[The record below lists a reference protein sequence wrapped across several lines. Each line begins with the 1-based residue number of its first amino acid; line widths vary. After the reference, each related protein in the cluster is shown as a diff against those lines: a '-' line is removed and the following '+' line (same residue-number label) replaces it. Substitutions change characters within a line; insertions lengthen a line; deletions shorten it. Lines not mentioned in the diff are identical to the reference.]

1 MKNLKLIFLCLPFF
15 GYAQVTP
22 LPDSN
27 FELALVNLGL
37 DNIVDGFVLNSRI
50 DTLTSLIIPGS
61 NIESLEGIAAFQSL
75 NYLDCSS
82 NNIDTLDLS
91 NNYLNYLD
99 CSDNQLIEIDVS
111 NHLNLLTLKC
121 SYNEFNYIDVSQNT
135 SLLYFECIKN
145 KITSLDISN
154 NIFLTELWCNDNN
167 LTNLDVGGLMMYV
180 LVCDNNQ
187 LTTIDN
193 LSDNISLKHLSCS
206 GNNIASLLLLAHPQL
221 NWLSCSK
228 NQLFQLDVS
237 SQMDLNYLFVWDNP
251 GLNCIKIA
259 DVSLANATWSVWNG
273 QSGNIDGHHYFSA
286 NCILSSSLQL
296 IDNKQLSLII
306 NLNGQQSR
314 VVKNKPL
321 FYRYND
327 GSVEQ
332 KIILEE

>member
-1 MKNLKLIFLCLPFF
+1 MKNIKLMFLCFPFF
-15 GYAQVTP
+15 GYAQVTS

-37 DNIVDGFVLNSRI
+37 DNMVDGFVLNSSI
-50 DTLTSLIIPGS
+50 DTLTSLIVPGCS
-61 NIESLEGIAAFQSL
+61 IESLEGITAFQSL

-111 NHLNLLTLKC
+111 NHLNLQTFKC
-121 SYNEFNYIDVSQNT
+121 SYNEFIQIDVTQNT

-145 KITSLDISN
+145 KLTSLDISN
-154 NIFLTELWCNDNN
+154 NVFLIELWCNDNS
-167 LTNLDVGGLMMYV
+167 LTSLDVAGIDMYV
-180 LVCDNNQ
+180 LICDNNQ

-206 GNNIASLLLLAHPQL
+206 GNNIASLLLSAHPQL

-228 NQLFQLDVS
+228 NQLFQLDIS
-237 SQMDLNYLFVWDNP
+237 NQFALNYLFVWDNFS
-251 GLNCIKIA
+251 LNCINVA
-259 DVSLANATWSVWNG
+259 DVSLANATWSVWDG
-273 QSGNIDGHHYFSA
+273 QSGNIDGHHYFSE
-286 NCILSSSLQL
+286 NCILSSTLQL
-296 IDNKQLSLII
+296 LDSKKLSLII
-306 NLNGQQSR
+306 NLKGQQSR
-314 VVKNKPL
+314 VLKNQPL
-321 FYRYND
+321 FYKYND

-332 KIILEE
+332 KIILE

>member
-1 MKNLKLIFLCLPFF
+1 MKNIKLIFLCFPFF

-99 CSDNQLIEIDVS
+99 CSDNQLIEINVS
-111 NHLNLLTLKC
+111 NHLNLLTFKC

-154 NIFLTELWCNDNN
+154 NIFLAELWCNDNN
-167 LTNLDVGGLMMYV
+167 LTDLDVAGIDMYV

-187 LTTIDN
+187 LITIDN

-228 NQLFQLDVS
+228 SQLFQLDIS
-237 SQMDLNYLFVWDNP
+237 GQMDLNYLFVWDNP
-251 GLNCIKIA
+251 SLNCINVA
-259 DVSLANATWSVWNG
+259 DVSLANAKWSVWDG
-273 QSGNIDGHHYFSA
+273 QSGNIDGHHYFSI
-286 NCILSSSLQL
+286 NCILSSTFLLKQ
-296 IDNKQLSLII
+296 NKRLSSII
-306 NLNGQQSR
+306 NLKGQQSIA
-314 VVKNKPL
+314 VKNKPL
-321 FYRYND
+321 FYKYND

-332 KIILEE
+332 KIILD

>member
-1 MKNLKLIFLCLPFF
+1 
-15 GYAQVTP
+15 
-22 LPDSN
+22 
-27 FELALVNLGL
+27 
-37 DNIVDGFVLNSRI
+37 
-50 DTLTSLIIPGS
+50 
-61 NIESLEGIAAFQSL
+61 
-75 NYLDCSS
+75 
-82 NNIDTLDLS
+82 
-91 NNYLNYLD
+91 
-99 CSDNQLIEIDVS
+99 
-111 NHLNLLTLKC
+111 
-121 SYNEFNYIDVSQNT
+121 
-135 SLLYFECIKN
+135 
-145 KITSLDISN
+145 LDISN

-237 SQMDLNYLFVWDNP
+237 GQMDLNYFFVWDNP
-251 GLNCIKIA
+251 ALNCIKIA

-321 FYRYND
+321 IYRYND